1 MLRNTFVICVVLL
14 LACLFWWTQH
24 DPKPAE
30 PNSVDCELLKTKH
43 LAVSAM
49 INGKGPYRLIFDTGS
64 PVVLLSSRIAKEAE
78 LYGPA
83 ARKAARAVG
92 GMPGQLVVP
101 SIEIGDTKAEGVPAV
116 VMDHPTIKAI
126 EGVTGR
132 LDGIIG
138 YPFFARYKTT
148 VDYSNQKVTFEK
160 SDYQPEDVMQAMMKA
175 MFERPQGKKAP
186 TLASAGQ
193 WGLEV
198 HKDADD
204 IEPGTRIAK
213 VYPDSAAALAGL
225 QPGDRLLTIDGR
237 WTDSDADCRLVASM
251 ADPGKPV
258 EIKFSRGGNNKST
271 ILTPHSGY

>member
-1 MLRNTFVICVVLL
+1 MRNTLVVSVVLL
-14 LACLFWWTQH
+14 IGCLFWWSRH
-24 DPKPAE
+24 EPVEAE
-30 PNSVDCELLKTKH
+30 PNTVECELLKTKH

-78 LYGPA
+78 LHGPA
-83 ARKAARAVG
+83 ARKAARAAG

-148 VDYSNQKVTFEK
+148 VDYSTQKVTFEK

-175 MFERPQGKKAP
+175 MFERPKDKKAL

-193 WGLEV
+193 WGIIV
-198 HKDADD
+198 AKPTDD
-204 IEPGTRIAK
+204 NEPGVTIEK
-213 VYPDSAAALAGL
+213 VYAGTAAADAGL
-225 QPGDRLLTIDGR
+225 QAGDRLLTIDGR
-237 WTDSDADCRLVASM
+237 WTDSDTDCRM
-251 ADPGKPV
+251 AAALAEPGQSV
-258 EIKFSRGGNNKST
+258 VLTISRSGRVST
-271 ILTPHSGY
+271 PTLRPRTGH

>member
-14 LACLFWWTQH
+14 MGCLFWWTQY
-24 DPKPAE
+24 DPKPPE
-30 PNSVDCELLKTKH
+30 PNTVDCELLKTKH

-78 LYGPA
+78 LHGPA
-83 ARKAARAVG
+83 ARKAARAAG
-92 GMPGQLVVP
+92 GMPGQLVVQ
-101 SIEIGDTKAEGVPAV
+101 SIEIGDTRAEGVPAV

-160 SDYQPEDVMQAMMKA
+160 SEYQPDDVMQAMMKA

-193 WGLEV
+193 WGLV
-198 HKDADD
+198 VTKDVNDLD
-204 IEPGTRIAK
+204 PGITITI
-213 VYPDSAAALAGL
+213 VYPESAAATAGL

-237 WTDSDADCRLVASM
+237 WTDSDADCRLIASI
-251 ADPGKPV
+251 AEPGKPLDV
-258 EIKFSRGGNNKST
+258 KFSRGGIHKST
-271 ILTPHSGY
+271 TLTPRTGY